1 MKALL
6 FNVTVPSYIALQ
18 ALSRLSKRFFFEGPF
33 ATVSLQEVPE
43 PELRGQDWVKIKVRI
58 CGLCGSDMNLLM
70 VKDSPMASPFT
81 SFPCIFGHELSGDVV
96 ETGASVDN
104 CKVGDMV
111 TVSPQLSCA
120 VRGISPVCP
129 VCAAGRPGNCENFAE
144 GAFAPGLFTGICRD
158 VGGGFAEYMVVHK
171 SQIFPIP
178 EGVSPESGALIEP
191 FGVGLQAVLDNRPA
205 DNDRVLVIGG
215 GVIGS
220 MVIKAIRGLGIGC
233 SITVVEPSEFNAD
246 YARQSGADY
255 VAPGNIVNAAL
266 KMTGAK
272 AYKPMLGERILQGGF
287 NRVFD
292 TVGHSDTLQAALI
305 ATAGLG
311 VVSLIGIGKRLA
323 FDPTPLWLKL
333 QTIKGC
339 YGSGYNDTP
348 MGKRHTFEMALDMVK
363 KREVYLEDMLT
374 HTFAIDDY
382 RKLIETSMNKG
393 AHRAIKTAVKF
404 F

>member
-6 FNVTVPSYIALQ
+6 FNITVPNYLALQ
-18 ALSRLSKRFFFEGPF
+18 ALGRISRRFFFKGPF

-43 PELRGQDWVKIKVRI
+43 PELRGQEWVKIRVRI
-58 CGLCGSDMNLLM
+58 CGLCGSDMNLLT

-96 ETGASVDN
+96 ETGALVDN

-120 VRGISPVCP
+120 IRGISPVCP

-144 GAFAPGLFTGICRD
+144 GAFAPGMFTGICSE
-158 VGGGFAEYMVVHK
+158 VGGGFAEYMIVHK
-171 SQIFPIP
+171 SQVFHIP
-178 EGVSPESGALIEP
+178 AGVSPESGALIEP
-191 FGVGLQAVLDNRPA
+191 FGVGLQAVFDNRPA
-205 DNDRVLVIGG
+205 DNDKVLVIGG

-220 MVIKAIRGLGIGC
+220 MVIKAIRGLRIGC
-233 SITVVEPSEFNAD
+233 SITVVEPSVFNAD
-246 YARQSGADY
+246 YARKSGADY
-255 VAPGNIVNAAL
+255 VVPGNAIDAAL
-266 KMTGAK
+266 KMTGAR

-292 TVGHSDTLQAALI
+292 TVGHSDTLQMALV

-311 VVSLIGIGKRLA
+311 VVSLIGIGKRIA

-348 MGKRHTFEMALDMVK
+348 MGKRHTFEIALDMVK
-363 KREVYLEDMLT
+363 KGEVYLEDMLT
-374 HTFAIDDY
+374 HTFTIDNY
-382 RKLIETSMNKG
+382 RELIEVSMNKG